1 MNLTVRHLEY
11 LISRHD
17 CVIVPGLG
25 AVLARNVSA
34 EESADCGRWTPPCR
48 NYSFNG
54 SLTETDGL
62 LAGSVARALGISH
75 ERATELLA
83 DELLGMRRQLDH
95 EGSLSL
101 GRVGR
106 LYRESDE
113 GVLFEPAEKDL
124 LTPFATWYRPFE
136 LRPVDVAAAEVSD
149 DESLSKGAKLTP
161 FGRFMRIAAAIIVLV
176 AVGLA
181 VSTPVSVEDAQY
193 ASLTLP
199 AVTSP
204 KKAIVPAV
212 ARPAEVNAEAET
224 SEVVAETETV
234 APKLELNNRIEIPVT
249 VAEKSVK
256 AKAVK
261 PVASIRLND
270 FDEYCLVVASL
281 VSEEA
286 AGQFILDESRRNP
299 GLAMGILEQ
308 NGRYRVY
315 AATGKTQ
322 AQALSAASNPKIS
335 RYKGVW
341 VTRRPHSGI

>member
-106 LYRESDE
+106 LYRESDA
-113 GVLFEPAEKDL
+113 GVVFEPAEKDL

-136 LRPVDVAAAEVSD
+136 LCPVNVAAAEVSD
-149 DESLSKGAKLTP
+149 NEPLRKGAKLTP

-199 AVTSP
+199 SIKSP
-204 KKAIVPAV
+204 KKVTVPAV
-212 ARPAEVNAEAET
+212 AGPAVETAGVET
-224 SEVVAETETV
+224 SGVVAESP
-234 APKLELNNRIEIPVT
+234 ALEGGNKIEIPVA
-249 VAEKSVK
+249 VAEKTVT

-261 PVASIRLND
+261 PASSIRLND

>member
-34 EESADCGRWTPPCR
+34 EESADCGRWAPPCR

-83 DELLGMRRQLDH
+83 DELVAMRRQLDH

-149 DESLSKGAKLTP
+149 DEPLRKGAKLTP

-199 AVTSP
+199 SMKSP
-204 KKAIVPAV
+204 KKVTVPAV
-212 ARPAEVNAEAET
+212 AGPAVETVSVET
-224 SEVVAETETV
+224 SGVVAENP
-234 APKLELNNRIEIPVT
+234 ALEGSNEIEIPVA
-249 VAEKSVK
+249 VAENTVN
-256 AKAVK
+256 AKAVR
-261 PVASIRLND
+261 PASSIRLND

>member
-62 LAGSVARALGISH
+62 LAGSVARAQGISY

-124 LTPFATWYRPFE
+124 LTPFATWYRPIE
-136 LRPVDVAAAEVSD
+136 LRPVAVAEAGLTEGDSGRRV
-149 DESLSKGAKLTP
+149 AKLTP
-161 FGRFMRIAAAIIVLV
+161 FGRFVRIAAAIIVLV

-199 AVTSP
+199 SIKSP
-204 KKAIVPAV
+204 KKVTVPAV
-212 ARPAEVNAEAET
+212 AGPAEKTAGA
-224 SEVVAETETV
+224 VAEEEPIAV
-234 APKLELNNRIEIPVT
+234 QIEGGNKIEIPVA
-249 VAEKSVK
+249 VAEKSVT

-261 PVASIRLND
+261 RGNSIRLND

-308 NGRYRVY
+308 KGRYRVY

-341 VTRRPHSGI
+341 VTRR

>member
-11 LISRHD
+11 LISRYD

-136 LRPVDVAAAEVSD
+136 LRPVNVAAAEVPD
-149 DESLSKGAKLTP
+149 NEPLRKGAKLTP

-204 KKAIVPAV
+204 KKATVPAV
-212 ARPAEVNAEAET
+212 ARPAEVN
-224 SEVVAETETV
+224 SEVVAATETV
-234 APKLELNNRIEIPVT
+234 APKLELSNRIEIP

-261 PVASIRLND
+261 PASSIRLND

-308 NGRYRVY
+308 KGRYRVY

>member
-199 AVTSP
+199 SIKSP
-204 KKAIVPAV
+204 KKVTVPAV
-212 ARPAEVNAEAET
+212 AGPAVETVSVET
-224 SEVVAETETV
+224 SGVVAESP
-234 APKLELNNRIEIPVT
+234 ALEGRNKIEIPVA
-249 VAEKSVK
+249 VAENTVNG
-256 AKAVK
+256 KAVK
-261 PVASIRLND
+261 PVSSICLND

>member
-136 LRPVDVAAAEVSD
+136 SRPVDVAAAEVSD

-199 AVTSP
+199 SIKSP
-204 KKAIVPAV
+204 KKVTVPAV
-212 ARPAEVNAEAET
+212 AGPAVETVSVET
-224 SEVVAETETV
+224 SGVVAESPALEGRNKIEMSV
-234 APKLELNNRIEIPVT
+234 A
-249 VAEKSVK
+249 VAENTVN

-261 PVASIRLND
+261 PASSIRLND

>member
-124 LTPFATWYRPFE
+124 LSPFATWYRPFE
-136 LRPVDVAAAEVSD
+136 LRPVAVAEAGLTEGDSGRRV
-149 DESLSKGAKLTP
+149 AKLTP
-161 FGRFMRIAAAIIVLV
+161 FGRFVRIAAAIIVLV

-199 AVTSP
+199 SIKSP
-204 KKAIVPAV
+204 KKVTVPAV
-212 ARPAEVNAEAET
+212 AGPAEKTVGA
-224 SEVVAETETV
+224 VAEEEPIAV
-234 APKLELNNRIEIPVT
+234 QIEGGNKIEIPVA
-249 VAEKSVK
+249 VAEKSVT

-261 PVASIRLND
+261 RGNSIRLND

-308 NGRYRVY
+308 KGRYRVY

-341 VTRRPHSGI
+341 VTRR

>member
-34 EESADCGRWTPPCR
+34 EESADCGRWMPPCR

-62 LAGSVARALGISH
+62 LAGSVARALGISY

-124 LTPFATWYRPFE
+124 LTPFATWYRPIE
-136 LRPVDVAAAEVSD
+136 LRPVAVAEAGLTEGDSGRRV
-149 DESLSKGAKLTP
+149 AKLTP
-161 FGRFMRIAAAIIVLV
+161 FGRFVRIAAAIIVLV

-199 AVTSP
+199 SIKSP
-204 KKAIVPAV
+204 KKVTVPAV
-212 ARPAEVNAEAET
+212 AGPAEKTAERGDLRCT
-224 SEVVAETETV
+224 
-234 APKLELNNRIEIPVT
+234 
-249 VAEKSVK
+249 
-256 AKAVK
+256 
-261 PVASIRLND
+261 
-270 FDEYCLVVASL
+270 F
-281 VSEEA
+281 
-286 AGQFILDESRRNP
+286 
-299 GLAMGILEQ
+299 
-308 NGRYRVY
+308 
-315 AATGKTQ
+315 
-322 AQALSAASNPKIS
+322 
-335 RYKGVW
+335 
-341 VTRRPHSGI
+341 

>member
-199 AVTSP
+199 SIKSP
-204 KKAIVPAV
+204 KKVTVPAV
-212 ARPAEVNAEAET
+212 AGPAVETVSVET
-224 SEVVAETETV
+224 SGVVAESP
-234 APKLELNNRIEIPVT
+234 ALEGRNKIEIPVAAAENT
-249 VAEKSVK
+249 VN

-261 PVASIRLND
+261 PASSIRLND

-299 GLAMGILEQ
+299 GLGMGILEQ

-341 VTRRPHSGI
+341 VTRR

>member
-34 EESADCGRWTPPCR
+34 EESVDCGRWTPPCR

-62 LAGSVARALGISH
+62 LAGSVARALGVSH

-199 AVTSP
+199 SIKSP
-204 KKAIVPAV
+204 KKVTVPAV
-212 ARPAEVNAEAET
+212 DGPAVETVCVET
-224 SEVVAETETV
+224 SGVVAESP
-234 APKLELNNRIEIPVT
+234 ALEGRNKIEIPVAVTKNT
-249 VAEKSVK
+249 VI

-261 PVASIRLND
+261 PASSIRLND

>member
-106 LYRESDE
+106 LYSESDE

-136 LRPVDVAAAEVSD
+136 LRPVDVDVAEVSD
-149 DESLSKGAKLTP
+149 NEPLRKGAKLTP

-199 AVTSP
+199 SIKSP
-204 KKAIVPAV
+204 KKVTVPTVAGPAV
-212 ARPAEVNAEAET
+212 ETAREET
-224 SEVVAETETV
+224 SGVVAESP
-234 APKLELNNRIEIPVT
+234 ALEGGNKIEIPVAVATNT
-249 VAEKSVK
+249 VN

-261 PVASIRLND
+261 PASIRLND

>member
-136 LRPVDVAAAEVSD
+136 LRPVDVALPEVSD
-149 DESLSKGAKLTP
+149 NEPLRKGAKLTP

-199 AVTSP
+199 SIKSP
-204 KKAIVPAV
+204 KKVTVPAV
-212 ARPAEVNAEAET
+212 ASPAVET
-224 SEVVAETETV
+224 AGVQTSGVVAESP
-234 APKLELNNRIEIPVT
+234 ALEGGNKIEIPVAVAKNT
-249 VAEKSVK
+249 VN

-261 PVASIRLND
+261 PASSIRLND

-322 AQALSAASNPKIS
+322 AQALSAASNQKIS

-341 VTRRPHSGI
+341 VTRR

>member
-83 DELLGMRRQLDH
+83 DELVGMRRQLDH

-106 LYRESDE
+106 LYRESDA
-113 GVLFEPAEKDL
+113 GVVFEPAEKDL

-136 LRPVDVAAAEVSD
+136 LRPVAVATAEVSD
-149 DESLSKGAKLTP
+149 DESLRKVAKLTP

-204 KKAIVPAV
+204 KKATVPAV
-212 ARPAEVNAEAET
+212 TRPAEVT
-224 SEVVAETETV
+224 SEAVAATETV
-234 APKLELNNRIEIPVT
+234 APKLELSNRIEIPVA

-261 PVASIRLND
+261 PASSIRLND

>member
-176 AVGLA
+176 VVGLA

-199 AVTSP
+199 SIKSP
-204 KKAIVPAV
+204 KKVTVPAV
-212 ARPAEVNAEAET
+212 AGPAVETVSVET
-224 SEVVAETETV
+224 SGVVAESP
-234 APKLELNNRIEIPVT
+234 ALEGRNKIEIPVA
-249 VAEKSVK
+249 VAESTVN

-261 PVASIRLND
+261 PVSSIRLND

-308 NGRYRVY
+308 KGRYRVY

>member
-1 MNLTVRHLEY
+1 M
-11 LISRHD
+11 
-17 CVIVPGLG
+17 
-25 AVLARNVSA
+25 
-34 EESADCGRWTPPCR
+34 
-48 NYSFNG
+48 
-54 SLTETDGL
+54 

-83 DELLGMRRQLDH
+83 DELVGMRRQLDH

-106 LYRESDE
+106 LYRESDA
-113 GVLFEPAEKDL
+113 GVVFEPAEKDL

-136 LRPVDVAAAEVSD
+136 LRPVAVATAEVSD
-149 DESLSKGAKLTP
+149 DESLRKVAKLTP

-199 AVTSP
+199 SIKSP
-204 KKAIVPAV
+204 KKVTVPAV
-212 ARPAEVNAEAET
+212 AGPAEKTAGVET
-224 SEVVAETETV
+224 SGVVAESP
-234 APKLELNNRIEIPVT
+234 ALEGSNEIEIPVA
-249 VAEKSVK
+249 VAEKSVT

-261 PVASIRLND
+261 PASSIRLND

-308 NGRYRVY
+308 KGRYRVY

>member
-149 DESLSKGAKLTP
+149 NEPLRKSAKLTP

-199 AVTSP
+199 SIKSP
-204 KKAIVPAV
+204 KKVTVPAV
-212 ARPAEVNAEAET
+212 AGPAVETVSVET
-224 SEVVAETETV
+224 SGVVAESP
-234 APKLELNNRIEIPVT
+234 ALEGRNKIEIPVA
-249 VAEKSVK
+249 VAENTVN

-261 PVASIRLND
+261 PVSSIRLND

-308 NGRYRVY
+308 KGRYRVY

>member
-1 MNLTVRHLEY
+1 M
-11 LISRHD
+11 
-17 CVIVPGLG
+17 
-25 AVLARNVSA
+25 
-34 EESADCGRWTPPCR
+34 
-48 NYSFNG
+48 
-54 SLTETDGL
+54 
-62 LAGSVARALGISH
+62 GISH

-199 AVTSP
+199 SIKSP
-204 KKAIVPAV
+204 KKVTVPAV
-212 ARPAEVNAEAET
+212 AVPAVETAGVET
-224 SEVVAETETV
+224 SGVVAESP
-234 APKLELNNRIEIPVT
+234 ALEGRNKIEIPVAVTKNT
-249 VAEKSVK
+249 VN

-261 PVASIRLND
+261 PASSIRLND

-308 NGRYRVY
+308 SGRYRVY